1 MNNIV
6 NNSIE
11 AITNVEKDVKAKKW
25 MDVLVGLVVLAVSLL
40 VTALLGQTLWNN
52 SVPKLF
58 PMLRKAGLYEVLSL
72 HLLLKML
79 LN

>member
-11 AITNVEKDVKAKKW
+11 ALTNIEKEIKDRKW
-25 MDVLVGLVVLAVSLL
+25 MEVIIDVVSITVLFSLS
-40 VTALLGQTLWNN
+40 ALFGQTLWNN
-52 SVPKLF
+52 SIPKLF
-58 PMLRKAGLYEVLSL
+58 PMLGKAGLYDVLVL
-72 HLLLKML
+72 HVL

>member
-11 AITNVEKDVKAKKW
+11 AITNVEKDVKDKKW
-25 MDVLVGLVVLAVSLL
+25 MDVLIGLVVLVVSLL

-58 PMLRKAGLYEVLSL
+58 PMLSKAGLYEVLFL
-72 HLLLKML
+72 HLLIKML